1 MRSYFL
7 LNKIC
12 CLFLFISLG
21 IFKLQGQLIMPND
34 RNYFNDEAY
43 ENLKRALSL
52 SAVVQNKEVIVGA
65 TFEEYQN
72 YGCNLHQLQ
81 MNSKGEINV
90 LYTLRLSASTDQFGI
105 GYNFFNGSQWGK
117 IPTNY
122 LYPIHVFHPTI
133 NEFEDGSQVV
143 IGNPLDGTPLK
154 ILSRKSISDTF
165 ILKNIPNS
173 DILAYHQA
181 IVGGSNNQTLHL
193 VGTSLLP
200 FKGIGFAPFYF
211 RSQNKGKSWAKTR
224 MLLPGLDSND
234 VKEFYAYSTY
244 TQIASKGNRVAI
256 GLFNYFNDIL
266 VYISEDN
273 GNTWEKRII
282 NKFPKKRYIYD
293 QGIDSTLLPRIPGF
307 DPGYIFTSGGQG
319 TLLFDN
325 NQKLHLVFD
334 GIYYRD
340 AIANDNRSEIP
351 YCSTGLYYWNESMK
365 AETSIRITGIPDM
378 NKNQNI
384 DVDCIGEPFG
394 GYYPVNSIVNWPSI
408 AFDKNNIMYICYS
421 SLREGTDYISDVNQL
436 QYRHVF
442 IQYSMNEG
450 KNWSEPY
457 DVINKDLINLPNLT
471 NKIEATYPQLNPSID
486 STVSILYLRDF
497 LPGSAGYYNHGSA
510 QSNVMFM
517 SFDKNILFNVTHST
531 DIQNEEII
539 SIVPNPARTYID
551 INLKNK
557 NRSIQDINCFSN
569 DGALVFNYKFSK
581 NLNAQK
587 MDISSLNPGIY
598 YLQFQFTDHM
608 EYHKFVKI

>member
-21 IFKLQGQLIMPND
+21 IFKLQGQSVKTND
-34 RNYFNDEAY
+34 RHYFNDEAF
-43 ENLKRALSL
+43 ENLKKAISL
-52 SAVVQNKEVIVGA
+52 SAVVQNKEVIVGS

-122 LYPIHVFHPTI
+122 LYPANVFHPTI

-154 ILSRKSISDTF
+154 MLSRKSISDTF

-200 FKGIGFAPFYF
+200 YKGIGFAPFYF
-211 RSQNKGKSWAKTR
+211 RSQNKGKTWDISR
-224 MLLPGLDSND
+224 VLLPGLDSNE
-234 VKEFYAYSTY
+234 VKEFGNYITYS
-244 TQIASKGNRVAI
+244 QIATKGNRVAI
-256 GLFNYFNDIL
+256 GLFNYFNDVL

-273 GNTWEKRII
+273 GSNWKKMVI
-282 NKFPKKRYIYD
+282 NHFPVKRYVYD
-293 QGIDSTLLPRIPGF
+293 QGIDSTMVPKIPGF
-307 DPGYIFTSGGQG
+307 DPGYIFTGGG
-319 TLLFDN
+319 HGALLFDN
-325 NQKLHLVFD
+325 NQKLHFVFD
-334 GIYYRD
+334 GMYYKD
-340 AIANDNRSEIP
+340 AIANDKRSDLP
-351 YCSTGLYYWNESMK
+351 YCTTGLYYWNESMP

-378 NKNQNI
+378 NKNQNT
-384 DVDCIGEPFG
+384 DVDCKNEPFG
-394 GYYPVNSIVNWPSI
+394 GYYAANTMTSWPSI
-408 AFDKNNIMYICYS
+408 GFDKNNIMYVCYS
-421 SLREGTDYISDVNQL
+421 SLREGSEYISDVNQL

-442 IQYSMNEG
+442 IQYSMDEG

-471 NKIEATYPQLNPSID
+471 NKIEATYPQLNSSID

-497 LPGSAGYYNHGSA
+497 LPGSAGYNNHGPT

-517 SFDKNILFNVTHST
+517 SFDKNLLFNVTHT
-531 DIQNEEII
+531 ADIKMADIV
-539 SIVPNPARTYID
+539 SILPNPAKTFID
-551 INLKNK
+551 IHIKDK
-557 NRSIQDINCFSN
+557 KQSIYDIKCFSN
-569 DGALVFNYKFSK
+569 DGVLVFKNEISK
-581 NLNAQK
+581 NVSSQK
-587 MDISSLNPGIY
+587 MDISTLSPGIY
-598 YLQFQFTDHM
+598 YLQFQFNDHM

>member
-211 RSQNKGKSWAKTR
+211 RSQNKGKSWDKTR

-408 AFDKNNIMYICYS
+408 AFDKNNIPSYPSEDAAIAYS
-421 SLREGTDYISDVNQL
+421 AQKILSFLFPNDVA
-436 QYRHVF
+436 F
-442 IQYSMNEG
+442 IAE
-450 KNWSEPY
+450 KAEECR
-457 DVINKDLINLPNLT
+457 DLPNLT